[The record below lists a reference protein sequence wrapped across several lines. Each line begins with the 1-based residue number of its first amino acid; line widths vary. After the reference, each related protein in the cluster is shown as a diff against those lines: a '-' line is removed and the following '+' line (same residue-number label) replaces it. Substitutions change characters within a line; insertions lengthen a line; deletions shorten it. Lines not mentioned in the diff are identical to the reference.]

1 MSQLGHK
8 VIKLWVIYN
17 NNVVIVDL
25 VINAMGKRI
34 RCKIKTKQEIQY
46 VAPIHFLTQ
55 TMN

>member
-34 RCKIKTKQEIQY
+34 SCKIKTKQEIQY